1 MSGPHGVTR
10 LTITVPMAPDRVLL
24 PNNRRNGN
32 AHWSVQAEATAAYR
46 AAAAYAAVSQ
56 RATCSGGPIFH
67 GPVIVSV
74 VVTWPWSRYPGKRKM
89 PDVDA
94 VPTACKAAIDG
105 IVDAVI
111 IPDDGPE
118 TIIEIRAA
126 SRRGKK
132 GEDGRT
138 IIVIWEADSDTI
150 RGMDECFDH
159 SPSPLATST

>member
-56 RATCSGGPIFH
+56 RATCGGGPIFS

-74 VVTWPWSRYPGKRKM
+74 VVTWPWSRYKQRLRI
-89 PDVDA
+89 PDPDA
-94 VPTACKAAIDG
+94 VPTAAKAALDG
-105 IVDAVI
+105 LVDAVI
-111 IPDDGPE
+111 LPDDSAEVIAEIRGRSVRGE
-118 TIIEIRAA
+118 RGELGQTVIEIWEVAA
-126 SRRGKK
+126 
-132 GEDGRT
+132 
-138 IIVIWEADSDTI
+138 
-150 RGMDECFDH
+150 
-159 SPSPLATST
+159 